1 MPSSILSDALP
12 PHPRLLARTADWE
25 RLRHQVESDE
35 ASRLFWR
42 AFSARADRLLKMPPL
57 TRVMT
62 GRRLLLVSREA
73 LERIAVLSLVARVG
87 GNPAHAERAKQEM
100 LAVAAFEDW
109 NPSHFLDVAEMSLA
123 LSMGFDW
130 LNDELALDE
139 RAAIE
144 DALIDKALRPSLDA
158 GARHNWWQGA
168 TENWAQV
175 CHGGLSAAAICIA
188 GRDPALAETILRRA
202 IEQLAAPAG
211 SYAPDGVYPEG
222 PMYWGYGTGY
232 HVILCAML
240 ERLTG
245 DCGGVDSFPGF
256 AESAE
261 VLAQLTAPSGC
272 FFNFGD
278 CRDRRRLLPPLF
290 WMARRF
296 NRPEWVAHD
305 LATLADELEDY
316 LADPQEQHGHYSTL
330 ALALLWHEPVARSSA
345 QSQSRVWIGRG
356 IVPVAVFRT
365 ADLYLAVKGG
375 SASVSHAHMD
385 EGSFILE
392 SHGVRF
398 LVDPGMQDYESL
410 ERTGLDLWNQEQ
422 TSERWGVFRLGADAH
437 NILRFDGAPQRVDGN
452 ATLASFSTDA
462 GDEHAVFDL
471 TSIYADA
478 ATSVRRCIRLVEGG
492 AILIEDEWTAPASQ
506 RVTLQ
511 LQTEAAVEIDGR
523 AIRLSQAAASLML
536 QVLDT
541 APVKL
546 SIVDA
551 SKPRRPFDVP
561 NPDLKTIL
569 VECAVDVGRLRVL
582 ALPPEH

>member
-1 MPSSILSDALP
+1 MPSSVLP
-12 PHPRLLARTADWE
+12 DTLPSHPRLLARTADWE
-25 RLRHQVESDE
+25 RLRHEVETDE

-42 AFSARADRLLKMPPL
+42 TFSARADQLLKMPPI
-57 TRVMT
+57 TPVMT

-73 LERIAVLSLVARVG
+73 LERIAVLSLVTRVG
-87 GNPAHAERAKQEM
+87 GNPAHAQRAKQEM
-100 LAVAAFEDW
+100 LAIAAFEDW

-123 LSMGFDW
+123 LSIGYDW
-130 LNDELALDE
+130 LYDELALDE

-144 DALIDKALRPSLDA
+144 DALIDKALRPSLDSD
-158 GARHNWWQGA
+158 ARHNWWQGA

-188 GRDPALAETILRRA
+188 GRDRALAEMILRRA

-240 ERLTG
+240 ERLMG
-245 DCGGVDSFPGF
+245 DCRGLDSFPGF
-256 AESAE
+256 AESAAA
-261 VLAQLTAPSGC
+261 LAQLTAPSGR

-296 NRPEWVAHD
+296 NRPDWVAHD
-305 LATLADELEDY
+305 LVTLAGELKDY

-330 ALALLWHEPVARSSA
+330 ALALLWHEPVARPSA
-345 QSQSRVWIGRG
+345 QSQSRVWVGRG

-365 ADLYLAVKGG
+365 ASLYLAIKGG

-385 EGSFILE
+385 AGSFILE
-392 SHGVRF
+392 SQGVRF
-398 LVDPGMQDYESL
+398 LIDPGMQDYESL
-410 ERTGLDLWNQEQ
+410 ERTGLDLWNQQQ
-422 TSERWGVFRLGADAH
+422 TSERWDVFRLGADAH

-452 ATLASFSTDA
+452 ATLASFSTDP
-462 GDEHAVFDL
+462 GNEHALFDL
-471 TSIYADA
+471 TSIYVDT
-478 ATSVRRCIRLVEGG
+478 ATSVRRCIRLVEGD
-492 AILIEDEWTAPASQ
+492 AILIEDEWTAPAAQ
-506 RVTLQ
+506 RLTLQ
-511 LQTEAAVEIDGR
+511 LQTEAEVEIDGH
-523 AIRLSQAAASLML
+523 AIRLSEADASVTL
-536 QVLDT
+536 QVLDA
-541 APVKL
+541 APVTL
-546 SIVDA
+546 SVVDA
-551 SKPRRPFDVP
+551 SKPRRPFDAP
-561 NPDLKTIL
+561 NPGLKTIL

-582 ALPPEH
+582 ALPQEH